1 MFNLLFMLLLWIQPR
16 FWEVVCPL
24 VHLVQPPI
32 AFGTFVQ
39 GAEPEPHSISVGI
52 CARQQR

>member
-1 MFNLLFMLLLWIQPR
+1 MLLLWIQPR